1 MYDNSGFGFGGYNNN
16 NGQNNNE
23 QQYNA
28 PVQPVAPT
36 YQPTEQPV
44 QPTYQQPVAPQ
55 YTQPAYTQ
63 PVQQPVYQAPVEP
76 VQPVQPVQPQYQPE
90 EVYQPQVDETPIV
103 EEEVVQPSL
112 DEVME
117 EDVVE
122 EPVDPDYQPPVSEKK
137 PGLANIVVCGIGGGG
152 NNAVNTMIRAGIKS
166 ATFVV
171 MNTDMQALNMSLVVD
186 PKCRIQLGA
195 KRTNGLGAGADPD
208 VGRQAAEESRDKIKA
223 ALQGIDLLFIT
234 AGMGGGTGT
243 GAAPI
248 VAEIAKSMGILTI
261 AVVTKP
267 FNFEGQNRMRNA
279 EAGIKALKNFVDTI
293 LIIPNQKLIDALDR
307 SISFKRAFEIADDV
321 LRQGIQ
327 SVSDVIT
334 HPELIN
340 LDFAD
345 IRTILSS
352 KGLAHMGIGYGKGE
366 NRVVD
371 AVRGAVSSPLLETD
385 IQGATGVIVNITG
398 GEDMLL
404 GEVSSACDIIK
415 QVIDPNANIIF
426 GTGFVPEKTD
436 IEITIIATG
445 FEDAKQKPQTTPGT
459 VPLQK
464 PMSINTALGLGGN
477 KPEEEGQY
485 NGNLF
490 ANQQS
495 RLSNNFAAN
504 TPEGLAQ
511 QQPRPAQPQQPQ
523 QYAPQPQVQQP
534 KVQEPETSV
543 ESSRISV
550 GGERKL
556 PAFLQK
562 LRKGRE

>member
-1 MYDNSGFGFGGYNNN
+1 MYDNSGYGIGGYNGN

-23 QQYNA
+23 QQYGA
-28 PVQPVAPT
+28 PVQPT
-36 YQPTEQPV
+36 YPQYQQPTEQPS

-55 YTQPAYTQ
+55 YTQP
-63 PVQQPVYQAPVEP
+63 VQQPTYYAPVE
-76 VQPVQPVQPQYQPE
+76 QPKVDPE

-103 EEEVVQPSL
+103 EKEVVQPSI
-112 DEVME
+112 DEII
-117 EDVVE
+117 EDE
-122 EPVDPDYQPPVSEKK
+122 APEAPVDPDYQPPVSEKK

-195 KRTNGLGAGADPD
+195 KKTNGLGAGADPEI
-208 VGRQAAEESRDKIKA
+208 GKQAAEESRDKIKA
-223 ALQGIDLLFIT
+223 ALQGVDLLFIT

-404 GEVSSACDIIK
+404 GEVSNACDIIK

-445 FEDAKQKPQTTPGT
+445 FEDASKKPQTTPGT
-459 VPLQK
+459 VPLQQ
-464 PMSINTALGLGGN
+464 PLSIKTALGLGN
-477 KPEEEGQY
+477 EENADNGQY

-490 ANQQS
+490 APKQPK
-495 RLSNNFAAN
+495 LSNNFAAN
-504 TPEGLAQ
+504 TPEGLAA
-511 QQPRPAQPQQPQ
+511 QQPRPQ
-523 QYAPQPQVQQP
+523 QPQVQQGYVP
-534 KVQEPETSV
+534 PQAPVQQPVQEPETTV
-543 ESSRISV
+543 ESSRIQV
-550 GGERKL
+550 GQEKKL

>member
-1 MYDNSGFGFGGYNNN
+1 MYDNSGYGFGGYNGN

-23 QQYNA
+23 QQYGA
-28 PVQPVAPT
+28 PVQPT
-36 YQPTEQPV
+36 YPQYQQPTEQPS

-55 YTQPAYTQ
+55 YTQPI
-63 PVQQPVYQAPVEP
+63 QQPTYYAPAE
-76 VQPVQPVQPQYQPE
+76 QPKVDPE

-103 EEEVVQPSL
+103 EKEVVQPSI
-112 DEVME
+112 DEII
-117 EDVVE
+117 EDE
-122 EPVDPDYQPPVSEKK
+122 APEAPVDPDYQPPVSEKK

-195 KRTNGLGAGADPD
+195 KKTNGLGAGADPEI
-208 VGRQAAEESRDKIKA
+208 GKQAAEESRDKIKA
-223 ALQGIDLLFIT
+223 ALQGVDLLFIT

-404 GEVSSACDIIK
+404 GEVSNACDIIK

-445 FEDAKQKPQTTPGT
+445 FEDASKKPQTTPGT
-459 VPLQK
+459 VPLQQ
-464 PMSINTALGLGGN
+464 PLSIKTALGLGN
-477 KPEEEGQY
+477 EENADNGQY

-490 ANQQS
+490 APKQPK
-495 RLSNNFAAN
+495 LSNNFAAN
-504 TPEGLAQ
+504 TPEGLAA
-511 QQPRPAQPQQPQ
+511 QQPRPQ
-523 QYAPQPQVQQP
+523 QPQVQQGYVP
-534 KVQEPETSV
+534 PQAPVQPVQEPETTV
-543 ESSRISV
+543 ESSRIQV
-550 GGERKL
+550 GQEKKL

>member
-1 MYDNSGFGFGGYNNN
+1 MYDNSGYGFGGYNGN

-23 QQYNA
+23 QQYGA
-28 PVQPVAPT
+28 PVQPT
-36 YQPTEQPV
+36 YPQYQQPTEQPS

-55 YTQPAYTQ
+55 YTQP
-63 PVQQPVYQAPVEP
+63 VQQPAYYAPVE
-76 VQPVQPVQPQYQPE
+76 QPKVDPE

-103 EEEVVQPSL
+103 EKEVVQPSI
-112 DEVME
+112 DEII
-117 EDVVE
+117 EDE
-122 EPVDPDYQPPVSEKK
+122 APEAPVDPDYQPPVSEKK

-195 KRTNGLGAGADPD
+195 KKTNGLGAGADPEI
-208 VGRQAAEESRDKIKA
+208 GKQAAEESRDKIKA
-223 ALQGIDLLFIT
+223 ALQGVDLLFIT

-404 GEVSSACDIIK
+404 GEVSNACDIIK

-445 FEDAKQKPQTTPGT
+445 FEDASKKPQTTPGT
-459 VPLQK
+459 VPLQQ
-464 PMSINTALGLGGN
+464 PLSIKTALGLGN
-477 KPEEEGQY
+477 EENADNGQY

-490 ANQQS
+490 APKQPK
-495 RLSNNFAAN
+495 LSNNFAAN
-504 TPEGLAQ
+504 TPEGLAA
-511 QQPRPAQPQQPQ
+511 QQPRPQ
-523 QYAPQPQVQQP
+523 QPQVQQGYVP
-534 KVQEPETSV
+534 PQAPVQQPVQEPETTV
-543 ESSRISV
+543 ESSRIQV
-550 GGERKL
+550 GQEKKL

>member
-23 QQYNA
+23 QQYQA

-76 VQPVQPVQPQYQPE
+76 VQPVQPQYQPE

-117 EDVVE
+117 EEVVE

-404 GEVSSACDIIK
+404 GEVSNACDIIK

-445 FEDAKQKPQTTPGT
+445 FEDASKKPQTTPGT
-459 VPLQK
+459 VPLQQ
-464 PMSINTALGLGGN
+464 PLSIKTALGLGN
-477 KPEEEGQY
+477 EENADNGQY

-490 ANQQS
+490 APKQPK
-495 RLSNNFAAN
+495 LSNNFAAN
-504 TPEGLAQ
+504 TPEGLAA
-511 QQPRPAQPQQPQ
+511 QQPRPQ
-523 QYAPQPQVQQP
+523 QPQVQQGYVP
-534 KVQEPETSV
+534 PQAPVQPVQEPETTV
-543 ESSRISV
+543 ESSRIQV
-550 GGERKL
+550 GQEKKL

>member
-1 MYDNSGFGFGGYNNN
+1 MYDNSGYGFGGYNGN

-23 QQYNA
+23 QQYGA
-28 PVQPVAPT
+28 PVQPT
-36 YQPTEQPV
+36 YPQYQQPTEQPS

-55 YTQPAYTQ
+55 YTQPI
-63 PVQQPVYQAPVEP
+63 QQPTYYAPVE
-76 VQPVQPVQPQYQPE
+76 QPKVDPE

-103 EEEVVQPSL
+103 EKEVVQPSI
-112 DEVME
+112 DEII
-117 EDVVE
+117 EDE
-122 EPVDPDYQPPVSEKK
+122 APEAPVDPDYQPPVSEKK

-195 KRTNGLGAGADPD
+195 KKTNGLGAGADPEI
-208 VGRQAAEESRDKIKA
+208 GKQAAEESRDKIKA
-223 ALQGIDLLFIT
+223 ALQGVDLLFIT

-404 GEVSSACDIIK
+404 GEVSNACDIIK

-445 FEDAKQKPQTTPGT
+445 FEDASKKPQTTPGT
-459 VPLQK
+459 VPLQQ
-464 PMSINTALGLGGN
+464 PLSIKTALGLGN
-477 KPEEEGQY
+477 EENADNGQY

-490 ANQQS
+490 APKQPK
-495 RLSNNFAAN
+495 LSNNFAAN
-504 TPEGLAQ
+504 TPEGLAA
-511 QQPRPAQPQQPQ
+511 QQPRPQ
-523 QYAPQPQVQQP
+523 QPQVQQGYVP
-534 KVQEPETSV
+534 PQAPVQQPVQEPETTV
-543 ESSRISV
+543 ESSRIQV
-550 GGERKL
+550 GQEKKL

>member
-1 MYDNSGFGFGGYNNN
+1 MYDNSGYGFGGYNGN

-23 QQYNA
+23 QQYGA
-28 PVQPVAPT
+28 PVQPT
-36 YQPTEQPV
+36 YPQYQQPTEQPS

-55 YTQPAYTQ
+55 YTQPI
-63 PVQQPVYQAPVEP
+63 QQPTYYAPVE
-76 VQPVQPVQPQYQPE
+76 QPKVDPE

-103 EEEVVQPSL
+103 EKEVVQPSI
-112 DEVME
+112 DEII
-117 EDVVE
+117 EDE
-122 EPVDPDYQPPVSEKK
+122 APEAPVDPDYQPPVSEKK

-195 KRTNGLGAGADPD
+195 KKTNGLGAGADPEI
-208 VGRQAAEESRDKIKA
+208 GKQAAEESRDKIKA
-223 ALQGIDLLFIT
+223 ALQGVDLLFIT

-404 GEVSSACDIIK
+404 GEVSNACDIIK

-445 FEDAKQKPQTTPGT
+445 FEDASKKPQTTPGT
-459 VPLQK
+459 VPLQQ
-464 PMSINTALGLGGN
+464 PLSIMHNV
-477 KPEEEGQY
+477 
-485 NGNLF
+485 
-490 ANQQS
+490 S
-495 RLSNNFAAN
+495 
-504 TPEGLAQ
+504 
-511 QQPRPAQPQQPQ
+511 
-523 QYAPQPQVQQP
+523 
-534 KVQEPETSV
+534 
-543 ESSRISV
+543 
-550 GGERKL
+550 
-556 PAFLQK
+556 
-562 LRKGRE
+562 

>member
-1 MYDNSGFGFGGYNNN
+1 MYDNSGYGFGGYNGN

-23 QQYNA
+23 QQYGA
-28 PVQPVAPT
+28 PVQPT
-36 YQPTEQPV
+36 YPQYQQPTEQPS

-55 YTQPAYTQ
+55 YTQPI
-63 PVQQPVYQAPVEP
+63 QQPTYYAPVE
-76 VQPVQPVQPQYQPE
+76 QPKVDPE

-103 EEEVVQPSL
+103 EKEVVQPSI
-112 DEVME
+112 DEII
-117 EDVVE
+117 EDE
-122 EPVDPDYQPPVSEKK
+122 APEAPVDPDYQPPVSEKK

-195 KRTNGLGAGADPD
+195 KKTNGLGAGADPEI
-208 VGRQAAEESRDKIKA
+208 GKQAAEESRDKIKA
-223 ALQGIDLLFIT
+223 ALQGVDLLFIT

-445 FEDAKQKPQTTPGT
+445 FEDASKKPQTTPGT
-459 VPLQK
+459 VPLQQ
-464 PMSINTALGLGGN
+464 PLSIKTALGLGN
-477 KPEEEGQY
+477 EENADNGQY

-490 ANQQS
+490 APKQPK
-495 RLSNNFAAN
+495 LSNNFAAN
-504 TPEGLAQ
+504 TPEGLAA
-511 QQPRPAQPQQPQ
+511 QQPRPQ
-523 QYAPQPQVQQP
+523 QPQVQQGYVP
-534 KVQEPETSV
+534 PQAPVQQPVQEPETTV
-543 ESSRISV
+543 ESSRIQV
-550 GGERKL
+550 GQEKKL

>member
-1 MYDNSGFGFGGYNNN
+1 MYDNSGYGIGGYNGN

-23 QQYNA
+23 QQYGA
-28 PVQPVAPT
+28 PVQPT
-36 YQPTEQPV
+36 YPQYQQPTEQPS

-55 YTQPAYTQ
+55 YTQPI
-63 PVQQPVYQAPVEP
+63 QQPTYYAPVE
-76 VQPVQPVQPQYQPE
+76 QPKVDPE
-90 EVYQPQVDETPIV
+90 EVYQPQVDEKPIV
-103 EEEVVQPSL
+103 EKEVVQPSI
-112 DEVME
+112 DEII
-117 EDVVE
+117 EDE
-122 EPVDPDYQPPVSEKK
+122 APEAPVDPDYQPPVSEKK

-195 KRTNGLGAGADPD
+195 KKTNGLGAGADPEI
-208 VGRQAAEESRDKIKA
+208 GKQAAEESRDKIKA
-223 ALQGIDLLFIT
+223 ALQGVDLLFIT

-404 GEVSSACDIIK
+404 GEVSNACDIIK

-445 FEDAKQKPQTTPGT
+445 FEDASKKPQTTPGT
-459 VPLQK
+459 VPLQQ
-464 PMSINTALGLGGN
+464 PLSIKTALGLGN
-477 KPEEEGQY
+477 EENADNGQY

-490 ANQQS
+490 APKQPK
-495 RLSNNFAAN
+495 LSNNFAAN
-504 TPEGLAQ
+504 TPEGLAA
-511 QQPRPAQPQQPQ
+511 QQPRPQ
-523 QYAPQPQVQQP
+523 QPQVQQGYVP
-534 KVQEPETSV
+534 PQAPVQQPVQEPETTV
-543 ESSRISV
+543 ESSRIQV
-550 GGERKL
+550 GQEKKL

>member
-1 MYDNSGFGFGGYNNN
+1 MYDNSGYGFGGYNGN

-23 QQYNA
+23 QQYGA
-28 PVQPVAPT
+28 PVQPT
-36 YQPTEQPV
+36 YPQYQQPTEQPS

-55 YTQPAYTQ
+55 YTQP
-63 PVQQPVYQAPVEP
+63 VQQPTYYAPVE
-76 VQPVQPVQPQYQPE
+76 QPKVDPE

-103 EEEVVQPSL
+103 EKEVVQPSI
-112 DEVME
+112 DEII
-117 EDVVE
+117 EDE
-122 EPVDPDYQPPVSEKK
+122 APEAPVDPDYQPPVSEKK

-195 KRTNGLGAGADPD
+195 KKTNGLGAGADPEI
-208 VGRQAAEESRDKIKA
+208 GKQAAEESRDKIKA
-223 ALQGIDLLFIT
+223 ALQGVDLLFIT

-404 GEVSSACDIIK
+404 GEVSNACDIIK

-445 FEDAKQKPQTTPGT
+445 FEDASKKPQTTPGT
-459 VPLQK
+459 VPLQQ
-464 PMSINTALGLGGN
+464 PLSIKTALGLGN
-477 KPEEEGQY
+477 EENADNGQY

-490 ANQQS
+490 APKQPK
-495 RLSNNFAAN
+495 LSNNFAAN
-504 TPEGLAQ
+504 TPEGLAA
-511 QQPRPAQPQQPQ
+511 QQPRPQ
-523 QYAPQPQVQQP
+523 QPQVQQGYVP
-534 KVQEPETSV
+534 PQAPVQQPVQEPETTV
-543 ESSRISV
+543 ESSRIQV
-550 GGERKL
+550 GQEKKL

>member
-1 MYDNSGFGFGGYNNN
+1 MYDNSGYGFGGYNGN

-23 QQYNA
+23 QQYGA
-28 PVQPVAPT
+28 PVQPT
-36 YQPTEQPV
+36 YPQYQQPTEQPS

-55 YTQPAYTQ
+55 YTQPI
-63 PVQQPVYQAPVEP
+63 QQPTYYAPVE
-76 VQPVQPVQPQYQPE
+76 QPKVDPE
-90 EVYQPQVDETPIV
+90 EVYQPEVDETPIV
-103 EEEVVQPSL
+103 EKEVVQPSI
-112 DEVME
+112 DEII
-117 EDVVE
+117 EDE
-122 EPVDPDYQPPVSEKK
+122 APEAPVDPDYQPPVSEKK

-195 KRTNGLGAGADPD
+195 KKTNGLGAGADPEI
-208 VGRQAAEESRDKIKA
+208 GKQAAEESRDKIKA
-223 ALQGIDLLFIT
+223 ALQGVDLLFIT

-404 GEVSSACDIIK
+404 GEVSNACDIIK

-445 FEDAKQKPQTTPGT
+445 FEDASKKPQTTPGT
-459 VPLQK
+459 VPLQQ
-464 PMSINTALGLGGN
+464 PLSIKTALGLGN
-477 KPEEEGQY
+477 EENADNGQY

-490 ANQQS
+490 APKQPK
-495 RLSNNFAAN
+495 LSNNFAAN
-504 TPEGLAQ
+504 TPEGLAA
-511 QQPRPAQPQQPQ
+511 QQPRPQ
-523 QYAPQPQVQQP
+523 QPQVQQGYVP
-534 KVQEPETSV
+534 PQAPVQPVQEPETTV
-543 ESSRISV
+543 ESSRIQV
-550 GGERKL
+550 GQEKKL